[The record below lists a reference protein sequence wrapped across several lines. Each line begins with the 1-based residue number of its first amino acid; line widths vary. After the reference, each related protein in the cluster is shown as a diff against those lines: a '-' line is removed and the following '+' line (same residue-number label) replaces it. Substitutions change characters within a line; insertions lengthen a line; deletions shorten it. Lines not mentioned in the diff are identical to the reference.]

1 MADPNAEKL
10 IEQVIGKFV
19 HRLFPSFVEPG
30 FLGCPSECW
39 GAFLTSLDRAVSQ
52 RGVEVEVVDLRP
64 APAEALDE
72 VTARITASNRR
83 RAEPVTQRTLLV
95 LLGFDLLEGHDRD
108 APIYPFRSEFQFD
121 ERHVWLFMGQDRS
134 RLARLFHNRKL
145 PLYLAAQDLTPPEW
159 R

>member
-1 MADPNAEKL
+1 MPEKL

-30 FLGCPSECW
+30 FLGSPPECW
-39 GAFLTSLDRAVSQ
+39 SSFLSSLEQAASE
-52 RGVEVEVVDLRP
+52 RGVETEIIDLRP
-64 APAEALDE
+64 APAETLDK
-72 VTARITASNRR
+72 VTARITALNRR
-83 RAEPVTQRTLLV
+83 RGEPLQQRKLLV
-95 LLGFDLLEGHDRD
+95 LLGFDLLEGHERE

-121 ERHVWLFMGQDRS
+121 QRHIWLFMGEDRS

-145 PLYLAAQDLTPPEW
+145 PLYLAAQDVTPPEW